1 MNVKHHMV
9 SYIYFYQSNLFF
21 KSILFSSDDF
31 PKPKARLEVV
41 KIWAIP
47 EAG

>member
-1 MNVKHHMV
+1 MNVKHHMA
-9 SYIYFYQSNLFF
+9 SYIYFLSNLFF